1 LSGGALTM
9 RTMITQYHGESGE
22 GAHTRHRY
30 RDGRVVVL
38 DRRGTVC
45 GAAAAGYATNR
56 RRMVIL

>member
-1 LSGGALTM
+1 M

-38 DRRGTVC
+38 DRLGTVY
-45 GAAAAGYATNR
+45 GAVAAGYAQQAAPRT
-56 RRMVIL
+56 